1 MEDLEQ
7 ALAPVAKHFRATETT
22 PNTVLAA
29 HIRAL
34 GGQPVGAP
42 WTIAKQALASGS
54 TFAEAAARA
63 MAGGVSTEPANSAS
77 FGAVKAEVP
86 RSPLRQPS
94 HAACAET
101 VSISPEQA
109 VQSEVQFVET
119 DLAENEPVAQELL
132 AEAAPLDW
140 FPKVFGP
147 GDIDGEGAK
156 RLLGTPNIPTV
167 SVLVR
172 ETAQNSWDARIGH
185 AHVAFRLHLRQ
196 ATAGERS
203 ILRHKVFTGTCDGLH
218 LTETLTKKDLW
229 LLEVTD
235 RGTKGLGGPIR
246 NDLEPPAGASTNFI
260 DLIFNVGA
268 PRDVHLGGGTYGF
281 GKTIAYRAS
290 RPGSVVFWTRT
301 HDAQGQLEDRLIG
314 SAIGASFSSGGLRH
328 TGRHWW
334 GRRVEERVEPVL
346 GAEARALGSA
356 IFRTGFNETQTG
368 TSLLIID
375 PDLGGD
381 SPEEDATRLA
391 EACVWHLWPK
401 MVRGQGERVPMELEV
416 WFNGSAVAIP
426 DVPQHPIL
434 TGHVDSLSAVR
445 SAQQGVAFTP
455 TYNTTSHEIWCEKPR
470 KLLGHL
476 ALTRF
481 PVKEPLT
488 GVGDLSPVG
497 QPSASVALMRH
508 DAELVVKYETFQPL
522 DHPTIQWSGVF
533 KPVAAVDDSFALS
546 EPPAHDDWIPASMSD
561 KAQRRDVNVALR
573 RIKEQVAEFLRPL
586 APKDDTSSRSTPV
599 AAVADALAGLIGGL
613 EGNAASRRPSRSGE
627 RKPTSGRPAARVVES
642 LLGDIANGRRLG
654 YARVACTGKGADLV
668 RLRASVAVGVEGGS
682 DADELLTD
690 VVGWTNDPLHGLE
703 VTGPERSLRPG
714 QESWLVFEFDPALA
728 VDVNVRVLE
737 DEK

>member
-7 ALAPVAKHFRATETT
+7 ALTPVAGHFRATEIT

-34 GGQPVGAP
+34 GGKPVGAP
-42 WTIAKQALASGS
+42 WTVAKQALVDGS
-54 TFAEAAARA
+54 SFADAAARA
-63 MAGGVSTEPANSAS
+63 MAGQTTEPSRAASSDEHASLAAS
-77 FGAVKAEVP
+77 F
-86 RSPLRQPS
+86 SPATHPTL
-94 HAACAET
+94 AET
-101 VSISPEQA
+101 VSISPAA
-109 VQSEVQFVET
+109 VESGVDFIDT
-119 DLAENEPVAQELL
+119 DLAEHEPVSSKDIA
-132 AEAAPLDW
+132 AAAPLDW

-172 ETAQNSWDARIGH
+172 ETAQNSWDARVGH
-185 AHVAFRLHLRQ
+185 AHVVFRLHLRQ
-196 ATAGERS
+196 ATAEERS
-203 ILRHKVFTGTCDGLH
+203 ILRHKVFTGACDGLE
-218 LTETLTKKDLW
+218 LTESLAKEDLW
-229 LLEVTD
+229 LLEITD

-301 HDAQGQLEDRLIG
+301 HDVQGQLEDRLIG
-314 SAIGASFSSGGLRH
+314 SAIGSSFSSVGLRH

-334 GRRVEERVEPVL
+334 GRRVDERIEPVV
-346 GAEARALGSA
+346 GAEARTLGSA
-356 IFRTGFNETQTG
+356 IFRTGFTESQTG
-368 TSLLIID
+368 TSLLLID

-381 SPEEDATRLA
+381 SPREDVTRLA

-416 WFNGSAVAIP
+416 WLNGSPVQIP
-426 DVPQHPIL
+426 DLPKHPIL
-434 TGHVDSLSAVR
+434 AGHVDSLSAVR

-455 TYNTTSHEIWCEKPR
+455 VYNTTTHEIWCEKPR

-476 ALTRF
+476 ALTRY
-481 PVKEPLT
+481 PISEPLT
-488 GVGDLSPVG
+488 GVADLAPVRE
-497 QPSASVALMRH
+497 PSASIALMRH

-522 DHPTIQWSGVF
+522 DHPTFQWSGVF
-533 KPVAAVDDSFALS
+533 KPVADVDDSFALA

-561 KAQRRDVNVALR
+561 RAQKRDVNVALR
-573 RIKEQVAEFLRPL
+573 RIREQVTEFLRPL
-586 APKDDTSSRSTPV
+586 ASNEDTLSKSTPV

-613 EGNAASRRPSRSGE
+613 EGNAASRRPSKGGE
-627 RKPTSGRPAARVVES
+627 RKPASGRPTARVLES
-642 LLGDIANGRRLG
+642 LLGDMAEGRRRG
-654 YARVACTGKGADLV
+654 YARVACTGKGADPV
-668 RLRASVAVGVEGGS
+668 RLRASIAVGVEGGS
-682 DADELLTD
+682 DADELLTNI
-690 VVGWTNDPLHGLE
+690 VGWTNDPMHGLE
-703 VTGPERSLRPG
+703 VRGPERSLKPG

-728 VDVNVRVLE
+728 VDVNVRLAE

>member
-7 ALAPVAKHFRATETT
+7 ALAPVAGHFRATETT

-34 GGQPVGAP
+34 GGKPVGVP
-42 WTIAKQALASGS
+42 WTVAKQSLASGS

-63 MAGGVSTEPANSAS
+63 MAGGIDTEPDSAAS
-77 FGAVKAEVP
+77 FDQEQAVASRP
-86 RSPLRQPS
+86 SLRHPA
-94 HAACAET
+94 HPGLPET
-101 VSISPEQA
+101 APISPEPA
-109 VQSEVQFVET
+109 VGSGVQFVET
-119 DLAENEPVAQELL
+119 DLAEHDPVSSGMRAD
-132 AEAAPLDW
+132 ADPLDW

-185 AHVAFRLHLRQ
+185 AHVVFRLHLRQ

-203 ILRHKVFTGTCDGLH
+203 ILRHKVFTGECDGLD
-218 LTETLTKKDLW
+218 LTESLAKKDLW
-229 LLEVTD
+229 LLEITD

-301 HDAQGQLEDRLIG
+301 HDVRGELEDRLIG
-314 SAIGASFSSGGLRH
+314 SAIGSSFSSGGLRH

-334 GRRVEERVEPVL
+334 GRRVEERVEPVV
-346 GAEARALGSA
+346 GAEAQALGSA
-356 IFRTGFNETQTG
+356 IFRTGFNEAQTG

-381 SPEEDATRLA
+381 SPEEDAKRLA

-401 MVRGQGERVPMELEV
+401 MVRGQGERVPMDLEV

-476 ALTRF
+476 ALTRY
-481 PVKEPLT
+481 PVSRSLAGE
-488 GVGDLSPVG
+488 GDLAPVR

-561 KAQRRDVNVALR
+561 RAQKRDVNVALR
-573 RIKEQVAEFLRPL
+573 RIKEQVTEFLRPL
-586 APKDDTSSRSTPV
+586 APKDDSSAKTTPV

-613 EGNAASRRPSRSGE
+613 EGNAASRRPSRGGG
-627 RKPTSGRPAARVVES
+627 RKPTSGRPAARVLES
-642 LLGDIANGRRLG
+642 LLGDMTHGRRLG
-654 YARVACTGKGADLV
+654 YARVACTGKDAGLV

-690 VVGWTNDPLHGLE
+690 VVGWTSDPLHGVE
-703 VTGPERSLRPG
+703 VSGADRSLLPG

-728 VDVNVRVLE
+728 VDVNVRVVE
-737 DEK
+737 DEE